1 MAYDTDRRRA
11 GQAMTE
17 FVVAILAIILIL
29 VATVDFAPV
38 FLDNMGLLKEVR
50 EEAGLKAIAAE
61 SGVASA
67 DRREDFDFDIPGLL
81 YDGKAARGTFS
92 EKMYMP
98 AANLPTVGFVYIPN
112 IAGMT
117 ETLRYTNRNGTSE
130 FVSGLL
136 MMDVGQA
143 MARARGAFAGA
154 GWAPSEIAADDALVF
169 TLGDSTAPTAG
180 AAVHVGYADDGV
192 SACLTAIARTAGGSL

>member
-98 AANLPTVGFVYIPN
+98 AANLPTAGFVYIPN

-154 GWAPSEIAADDALVF
+154 G
-169 TLGDSTAPTAG
+169 
-180 AAVHVGYADDGV
+180 
-192 SACLTAIARTAGGSL
+192 